1 MLAVQIPRIV
11 FGGIVSIVCVL
22 HKSAISDIYSRTFPV
37 RRPLF
42 CLGIMIPAH
51 VLACN

>member
-22 HKSAISDIYSRTFPV
+22 HKSAYLTSIAAPYGSSHAV
-37 RRPLF
+37 LF
-42 CLGIMIPAH
+42 RHYDSC
-51 VLACN
+51 ACSSL